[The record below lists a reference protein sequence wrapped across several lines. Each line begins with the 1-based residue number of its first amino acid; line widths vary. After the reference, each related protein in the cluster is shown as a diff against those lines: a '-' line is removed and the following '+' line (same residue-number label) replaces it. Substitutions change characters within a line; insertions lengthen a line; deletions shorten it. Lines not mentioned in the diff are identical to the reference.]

1 MKYAFLLLAALAL
14 PASAAPVHVSLKANA
29 SLGPSASGFLTLAQ
43 IADLSGGAKAE
54 RVRMASVLV
63 GRLPLP
69 GDTRLLTVG
78 DINLKLRQAGF
89 HPEHD
94 ALLEGA
100 KQVSVTSAQTQAS
113 SPLALPAPVFPSVPA
128 QPPSS
133 ADTRLAP
140 PAPFAIAVHRNDSV
154 NVVVQQ
160 GDMTITAKATA
171 RENGS
176 VGQTIHVHRDG
187 APSDLAATVIDAQTV
202 QLEP

>member
-14 PASAAPVHVSLKANA
+14 PASAAPVHVSLKASA
-29 SLGPSASGFLTLAQ
+29 SLGPSANGFLTLAQ

-94 ALLEGA
+94 AFLEGA

-113 SPLALPAPVFPSVPA
+113 SPLALPPPVSPSAPA
-128 QPPSS
+128 QVQGS
-133 ADTRLAP
+133 ADTKSAP
-140 PAPFAIAVHRNDSV
+140 PAASAIVVHRSDTVS
-154 NVVVQQ
+154 VVVQQ

-171 RENGS
+171 RESGS
-176 VGQTIHVHRDG
+176 VGQTIRVHRDG
-187 APSDLAATVIDAQTV
+187 APSDLAATVVDAQTV
-202 QLEP
+202 QLKP